1 MSSLAIEKIMEYLP
15 HRYPFLLIDRVESYV
30 PNANLVAIKNV
41 TANENFFNGHF
52 PGRPIMPGVLILES
66 LAQATGILISLS
78 EDNPK
83 MAGLYYLLGINNAR
97 FKKVVLPG
105 DQLTLKVT
113 MERKIKDVYKF
124 SASASVSKDQ
134 VATAEILTTGRNQ

>member
-30 PNANLVAIKNV
+30 PNANIVAIKNV
-41 TANENFFNGHF
+41 TVNENFFDGHF
-52 PGRPIMPGVLILES
+52 PDRPIMPGVLILES

-124 SASASVSKDQ
+124 SASASVSKYQ

>member
-1 MSSLAIEKIMEYLP
+1 MSSLAIEKIMECLP

-41 TANENFFNGHF
+41 TVNENFFDGHF
-52 PGRPIMPGVLILES
+52 PDRPIMPGVLILES

-105 DQLTLKVT
+105 DQLTLRVA
-113 MERKIKDVYKF
+113 MDRKIKDVYKF

-134 VATAEILTTGRNQ
+134 VATAEILTTGRSQ

>member
-1 MSSLAIEKIMEYLP
+1 MSSLAIEKIMECLP

-41 TANENFFNGHF
+41 TVNENFFDGHF
-52 PGRPIMPGVLILES
+52 PDRPIMPGVLILES

-134 VATAEILTTGRNQ
+134 VATAEILTTGRSQ

>member
-41 TANENFFNGHF
+41 TVNENFFDGHF
-52 PGRPIMPGVLILES
+52 PDRPIMPGVLILES